1 MPRFHALR
9 RLVHDDET
17 NLVELTRHFFG
28 RFFENEFVST
38 RGESTL
44 GVAQLII
51 VLGVPGVFYF
61 FFAQYAYSD
70 MAKFYPELFDP
81 TSMRDELGFVCLS
94 MLVIGL
100 VALLEWDAFFP
111 DRWDFL
117 TLVPLPLQTRSI
129 FLAKAAALVFFLF
142 LFATAV
148 GGPCTV
154 LFPLAATGGTHVT
167 TGGLFWWMLVHGLS
181 VGAASVF
188 SFFFF
193 VALEGLLLTVLSYR
207 CFERVSAYVQ
217 GALIASVLMVALI
230 VPATAENLPA
240 LVHGNGPL
248 SRWLPPLWFLG
259 LYRAMLNYSDP
270 AYPPLARKAL
280 VGLAVVLGIS
290 IATYLV
296 SYRRHLRRTLE
307 AGEVSP
313 HEPWGVGQ
321 RLRRLAQRVFLR
333 QTLERATFSFALKTI
348 MGGRRH
354 RLLFSAYTGVGIA
367 LALESLAAL
376 LSRQAAITA
385 ADRDA
390 IFLAVPLILAF
401 FVLSGTRLVF
411 EIPAE
416 VRANWIFQLNERQTS
431 PELLSGV
438 RKAMMVLGAIP
449 ILTLVFPFFVL
460 HLSLE
465 EAGAAFLLDCILSL
479 IFIEAMLL
487 RFRKIPFTCSYLAS
501 KSRNFA
507 VWIGCWILF
516 SSYAYTLA
524 RGEAWV
530 LRHPTELVV
539 SASFLLVG
547 LGWLRVYNRHF
558 LKQGIPL
565 LFEEEPEPAVQTLD
579 LSHSALE
586 RGVPQPEGK

>member
-1 MPRFHALR
+1 MPRFDALR
-9 RLVHDDET
+9 RLFHDDKT
-17 NLVELTRHFFG
+17 NLVELTKHFFG
-28 RFFENEFVST
+28 RFFDNEFVSH

-51 VLGVPGVFYF
+51 ILGVPGVFYF
-61 FFAQYAYSD
+61 FFLQYAYSD
-70 MAKFYPELFDP
+70 MAKLYPELFDP

-100 VALLEWDAFFP
+100 VAVLEWDAFFP
-111 DRWDFL
+111 DRWDFV

-193 VALEGLLLTVLSYR
+193 VALEGLLLMVLSYR
-207 CFERVSAYVQ
+207 WFERVSAYVQ

-230 VPATAENLPA
+230 VPATAESLPA

-259 LYRAMLNYSDP
+259 LYRAMLKYSDP

-307 AGEVSP
+307 AGEESP
-313 HEPWGVGQ
+313 HEPWLAGRG
-321 RLRRLAQRVFLR
+321 LRRHALPVFLR
-333 QTLERATFSFALKTI
+333 DSLERATFSFVLKTI
-348 MGGRRH
+348 LGGRRH

-416 VRANWIFQLNERQTS
+416 VRANWIFQLTERQTN

-449 ILTLVFPFFVL
+449 ILTLVFPVSVL

-501 KSRNFA
+501 KSRNLA
-507 VWIGCWILF
+507 VWIACWILF
-516 SSYAYTLA
+516 SSYAYSLA

-547 LGWLRVYNRHF
+547 LGWLRLYNRHF
-558 LKQGIPL
+558 LRQGIPL